1 MAAVETRVGEAM
13 NRIDRL
19 MATILLLQSR
29 RVITAEDIATHFE
42 ISLRTVY
49 RDMAALSEGGV
60 PVVAEAGVGY
70 SLLNGYSVPPVM
82 FTPEEANALFLG
94 GELVEHL
101 TDYSLQSQMR
111 SALLKIRAVL
121 PRSHQDQIDHLKRST
136 ALLIGNA
143 PESQNRHAV
152 LTHLQQ
158 ALAQRCVVE
167 ATYATGG
174 EMPAKRRELEPLGLV
189 YYADHWHLIAFCRLR
204 RDYRDFRTDRILS
217 IRVLPERFGGHREFS
232 LIDHLQSWREA
243 FRTTR
248 VSVRVHRSVSRR
260 FQRPWTGAVLEDS
273 WDGDWLC
280 LTFLTE
286 ECDWLTGWML
296 SFGTAVEILAPDSLR
311 EQVCARAQEIARH
324 HLSPAVPTAR

>member
-1 MAAVETRVGEAM
+1 M

-19 MATILLLQSR
+19 MATILLLQGR
-29 RVITAEDIATHFE
+29 RLITAEEIATHFE

-49 RDMAALSEGGV
+49 RDIAALSEGGV

-82 FTPEEANALFLG
+82 FTPEEASALFLG

-136 ALLIGNA
+136 ALLIGTNPDSA
-143 PESQNRHAV
+143 TRHAV

-158 ALAQRCVVE
+158 ALAQRRVIE
-167 ATYATGG
+167 ATYATRG

-189 YYADHWHLIAFCRLR
+189 YYADHWHLIAYCRLR
-204 RDYRDFRTDRILS
+204 RDYRDFRTDRILQV
-217 IRVLPERFGGHREFS
+217 RLLAERFDGHRDFS
-232 LIDHLQSWREA
+232 LLDHINAWREE
-243 FRTTR
+243 FRSAR
-248 VSVRVHRSVSRR
+248 ISVRVHRAVSQR
-260 FQRPWTGAVLEDS
+260 FRRPWTGAVLEEN
-273 WDGDWLC
+273 WDGDWLG
-280 LTFLTE
+280 LTFLAE
-286 ECDWLTGWML
+286 ECEWLAGWML
-296 SFGTAVEILAPDSLR
+296 SFGTSIDILSPDSLR
-311 EQVCARAQEIARH
+311 EQVATRAQEIARH
-324 HLSPAVPTAR
+324 HETAAAISGR